1 MPLLCTIIVL
11 IAHRRMNFRTPEQAD
26 PRRFAM
32 TATGCPLCDCPEPC
46 GCYAEGYAAGR
57 ALRAG
62 GGLGPGGPR
71 QPAVKRRPFPGKCRS
86 SSWCLWGKRPK
97 HRRQTLATG
106 RMRPAVIA
114 AAHRLGGNPDQP
126 SRPLVKTTALVNLAP
141 QRVMQDGLLRRSGG
155 ARPCTKILICTNIP
169 SPAPIPVSQPPLGE

>member
-1 MPLLCTIIVL
+1 MPLPCAIIVL

-32 TATGCPLCDCPEPC
+32 TATERPLCDCPEPC

-71 QPAVKRRPFPGKCRS
+71 QPALKRRPFPGKCRS
-86 SSWCLWGKRPK
+86 SSWCLWGKRPR

-114 AAHRLGGNPDQP
+114 EAHRLGANPDQP

-155 ARPCTKILICTNIP
+155 ATSRSTRPVQASST
-169 SPAPIPVSQPPLGE
+169 S